1 MSSKDVKL
9 SSAALTA
16 AVGDRIRLWLKCR
29 WPDDTAKQAAR
40 AFDASPRTV
49 KEWLAGQPPSNKH
62 FWAMVACWGWP
73 FLRWVSSPIVSPEQ
87 EAELGQQ
94 LADLEAGLRALRRDL
109 VEARGGVGM
118 AVGAGSHAPGDLAR
132 RSGEA
137 RRAAVSGPD
146 RTIGPLVDHAVRTGR
161 RANSPNEAA

>member
-1 MSSKDVKL
+1 MSSKDVKM
-9 SSAALTA
+9 SGAALTA
-16 AVGDRIRLWLKCR
+16 AVGGRIRLWLKCR

-62 FWAMVACWGWP
+62 FWAMVARWGWP

-109 VEARGGVGM
+109 VDARRGVGV
-118 AVGAGSHAPGDLAR
+118 AVGAGPHAPGDLACR
-132 RSGEA
+132 PG
-137 RRAAVSGPD
+137 AAGGAALPRPD
-146 RTIGPLVDHAVRTGR
+146 QTIGPFVEQAVKGGDR
-161 RANSPNEAA
+161 